1 MNIKWLAGCAALC
14 LGMGA
19 LFYFYA
25 NQASGKQSRYAVFNP
40 AMTSG
45 QAAHIQL
52 QIDQQL
58 SRKPSG
64 RQVSTTQV
72 VYDHGAVV
80 MTFPVP
86 GEASPTDP
94 ICDYGYFCVWGGW
107 DYTGRKLSVASTPA
121 SHPIDLADYDMSR
134 QVSSWQH
141 NNKVHTVKVFGVDG
155 PGAKGNMMMSNIK
168 EVVLGRGCCP
178 FSIPEQVSSKGTWTE
193 IYAQS
198 RLVEQN
204 DRMVSV
210 AFSPLFIL
218 FAR

>member
-19 LFYFYA
+19 LFFFYA
-25 NQASGKQSRYAVFNP
+25 NQATGKQSRYAVFNP
-40 AMTSG
+40 AMTVE
-45 QAAHIQL
+45 QAAEIQR

-58 SRKPSG
+58 SRKSAG

-72 VYDHGAVV
+72 AYDHGAAV

-86 GEASPTDP
+86 GDANPTDP
-94 ICDYGYFCVWGGW
+94 ICDYGYFCVWEGW
-107 DYTGRKLSVASTPA
+107 DYTGRKLSLTSTPA
-121 SHPIDLADYDMSR
+121 SRPVNLADYNMSR

-141 NNKVHTVKVFGVDG
+141 NNKAYAVKVFGVDG
-155 PGAKGNMMMSNIK
+155 PGAQGNLMMSNIK

-178 FSIPEQVSSKGTWTE
+178 FSIPERASIPGTWTE

-210 AFSPLFIL
+210 AFSPLFML
-218 FAR
+218 FAQ